1 MESVKIIMM
10 QTNYSLEEAEKK
22 LRENN
27 NDYMKVI
34 EEYIVSGA
42 ETKKDEV
49 KLPYHQAKLR
59 LFGNELDIAERK
71 YKEKKATQK

>member
-1 MESVKIIMM
+1 MELVKIIMM
-10 QTNYSLEEAEKK
+10 QTNYSHEEAAKK

-34 EEYIVSGA
+34 EEYIVSG
-42 ETKKDEV
+42 EKIKKDEV
-49 KLPYHQAKLR
+49 KVPYHQAKLR

-71 YKEKKATQK
+71 YEEKKATQK